1 MKWLLVMKLWWR
13 SISTPLSVLVAECC
27 LTPTHLNSADN
38 LLPSCYFL
46 THCTVPAALLLS
58 NSGPKE
64 NSVCP
69 PLQVLNRRVDVALRD
84 VVSGDGLMVECDNLG
99 GLNDS
104 MILSY
109 KWSVG
114 VPLCLPGPSTPG
126 VPHVPYN
133 LTAIFTCFK
142 RKNSL
147 EAHDTNLFLD
157 EAHVFNHCN

>member
-1 MKWLLVMKLWWR
+1 
-13 SISTPLSVLVAECC
+13 VLVAECC

-84 VVSGDGLMVECDNLG
+84 VVSGCGGDGFMLDLNLEVFSN
-99 GLNDS
+99 LNGS
-104 MILSY
+104 IWSNIAETQKNLSQFTARHQNTRLLLKFLY
-109 KWSVG
+109 SV
-114 VPLCLPGPSTPG
+114 
-126 VPHVPYN
+126 
-133 LTAIFTCFK
+133 
-142 RKNSL
+142 
-147 EAHDTNLFLD
+147 
-157 EAHVFNHCN
+157 

>member
-1 MKWLLVMKLWWR
+1 M
-13 SISTPLSVLVAECC
+13 LVAECC

-84 VVSGDGLMVECDNLG
+84 VVSGCGGDGFMLELNLEVFSN
-99 GLNDS
+99 LSDS
-104 MILSY
+104 VIL
-109 KWSVG
+109 
-114 VPLCLPGPSTPG
+114 
-126 VPHVPYN
+126 
-133 LTAIFTCFK
+133 
-142 RKNSL
+142 
-147 EAHDTNLFLD
+147 
-157 EAHVFNHCN
+157 